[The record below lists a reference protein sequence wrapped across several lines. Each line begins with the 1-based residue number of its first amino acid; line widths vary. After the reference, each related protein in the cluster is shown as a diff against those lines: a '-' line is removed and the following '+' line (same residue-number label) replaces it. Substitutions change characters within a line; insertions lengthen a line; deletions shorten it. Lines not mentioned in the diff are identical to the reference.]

1 MLTRRELCG
10 KVAVGGAALLATGVA
25 RASLGSAPQ
34 NTGVLTQV
42 VPDGATDAQ
51 HMLGSAAQPST
62 AVTLVESGPLATL
75 AAKPPWELLQPLEV
89 GSVVT
94 KGWSIA
100 GFTGAVDGSCV
111 VTLQNER
118 GRQNRVHICRN
129 DGDPKGLVYTRNFDL
144 VVMNGG
150 KGDLPTEESFGQAV
164 AELAHVL
171 AANEGSTTVVSS
183 LMPHSERLRAYGE
196 SDRRLR

>member
-1 MLTRRELCG
+1 MLTRRELGG
-10 KVAVGGAALLATGVA
+10 KVAVGAAALLATGVA
-25 RASLGSAPQ
+25 RASFGSAPQ
-34 NTGVLTQV
+34 DARALTQAGLNGS
-42 VPDGATDAQ
+42 PDAQ
-51 HMLGSAAQPST
+51 DLPGSEVLPSGQ
-62 AVTLVESGPLATL
+62 VGVVDSGPPATL
-75 AAKPPWELLQPLEV
+75 AAQPPWELLRPLTV
-89 GSVVT
+89 GSVVSS
-94 KGWSIA
+94 GWTIA

-129 DGDPKGLVYTRNFDL
+129 DGDPKGLVYTRDFDL
-144 VVMNGG
+144 LVMNGG

-171 AANEGSTTVVSS
+171 AANEGSTTVVAS
-183 LMPHSERLRAYGE
+183 LMPHADRLRMCGE